1 MKEPMKNLEEINI
14 DTLDFEEP
22 SIDEQIRMATRDLEE
37 KNNDLIQK
45 LYYQEQEIEQL
56 RRALKE
62 QADCFDKTVS
72 KLVQSVFGPI
82 EM

>member
-1 MKEPMKNLEEINI
+1 MKNLEEINI

-62 QADCFDKTVS
+62 QADYFDKTVS
-72 KLVQSVFGPI
+72 KLVQSVFGPM